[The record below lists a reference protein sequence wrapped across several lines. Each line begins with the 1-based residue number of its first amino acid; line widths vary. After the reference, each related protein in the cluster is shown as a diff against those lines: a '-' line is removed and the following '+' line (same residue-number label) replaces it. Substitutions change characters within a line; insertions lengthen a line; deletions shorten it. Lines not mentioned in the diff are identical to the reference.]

1 MKSIE
6 VDSFE
11 DLDRLLAEPND
22 FLAKEEL
29 EIKGDFSFLENITIV
44 VRDEK
49 YSSSITTSIMKG
61 LLALQERI
69 DYLYKYQK
77 YGNTKKRLSE
87 KEKQEIELVVKVDKG
102 SSSYQILLEGIRV
115 VFQSMDG
122 NKALIGLGI
131 IVTSFLGVNAMRI
144 YAKFKNRQ
152 LEREQDSNKLNFLQE
167 VTKTSLNVIKEI
179 VKGNPSSFEING
191 ISYPKEK
198 LKEIVRQDKSRNG
211 YEPRILSGDF
221 LITHIEIDH
230 KRPSYLNAVFL
241 GGEEQELF
249 KKIKI
254 RKNEVESND
263 FEMIKNLNRNSTVAM
278 QIILKMNEEG
288 KTKEPY
294 FDKLV

>member
-11 DLDRLLAEPND
+11 DFDRLLAEPND

-211 YEPRILSGDF
+211 YEPHILSGDF